1 MTRIYNQR
9 EYKDPINPYHM
20 YRFIT
25 LLLVISAVHPLW
37 SQKDTDISYAPTDQ
51 EKALL
56 WEVTGQDLTASSF
69 VYGTIH
75 MIDKSDFFLTES
87 TKEALSKTDKITFEI
102 NMEDMNN
109 FAALMPVMM
118 KMFMADGKTLK
129 DLYTAEEYELVKAH
143 FEKLGL
149 PLTFLGRI
157 KPMFLSMMASEDAMN
172 MQSETQSGEIVSYE
186 MELMKLAQD
195 QEKAIAGLETA
206 EFQMGLFD
214 SIPYDAQAQMLMA
227 TIQAGDTES
236 EDNQLEQMVE
246 MYKNQDIQ
254 GMQRMVKGD
263 EGGISEYEELLLLK
277 RNRNWIPVMEE
288 MMAENPTFFAVGAG
302 HLGGNE
308 GVIALLRKAGYTV
321 RPILK

>member
-1 MTRIYNQR
+1 
-9 EYKDPINPYHM
+9 M

-37 SQKDTDISYAPTDQ
+37 SQKDTLVSYAPTDQ
-51 EKALL
+51 DKALL

-75 MIDKSDFFLTES
+75 MINKSDFFLTES
-87 TKEALSKTDKITFEI
+87 TKKALSETDKITFEI
-102 NMEDMNN
+102 NMEDMDN

-129 DLYTAEEYELVKAH
+129 DLYTEEEYILVKDH

-149 PLTFLGRI
+149 PLAFLGRI

-206 EFQMGLFD
+206 EFQMSLFD
-214 SIPYDAQAQMLMA
+214 SIPYDAQAQMLMS
-227 TIQAGDTES
+227 TIKSGDTES
-236 EDNQLEQMVE
+236 DDNQLEQMVE

-263 EGGISEYEELLLLK
+263 EGGISEYEELLLLR

-288 MMAENPTFFAVGAG
+288 MMAEKPTFFAVGAG
-302 HLGGNE
+302 HLGGDE

-321 RPILK
+321 KPILK

>member
-1 MTRIYNQR
+1 
-9 EYKDPINPYHM
+9 M

-25 LLLVISAVHPLW
+25 LLLVICAVHPLW
-37 SQKDTDISYAPTDQ
+37 SQKDTTISYAPTDQ
-51 EKALL
+51 DKALL

-75 MIDKSDFFLTES
+75 MINKSDFFLTES
-87 TKEALSKTDKITFEI
+87 TKKALSKTDKITFEI

-149 PLTFLGRI
+149 PLAFLGRI

-195 QEKAIAGLETA
+195 QEKSIAGLETA

-227 TIQAGDTES
+227 TIKSGDTES

-263 EGGISEYEELLLLK
+263 EGGISEYEELLLLR

-321 RPILK
+321 TPIFK

>member
-1 MTRIYNQR
+1 
-9 EYKDPINPYHM
+9 M

-37 SQKDTDISYAPTDQ
+37 SQKDTLVSYAPTDQ
-51 EKALL
+51 DKALL

-75 MIDKSDFFLTES
+75 MINKSDFFLTES
-87 TKEALSKTDKITFEI
+87 TKKALSETDKITFEI
-102 NMEDMNN
+102 NMEDMDN

-129 DLYTAEEYELVKAH
+129 DLYTEEEYKLVKDH

-149 PLTFLGRI
+149 PLAFLGRI

-206 EFQMGLFD
+206 EFQMSLFD

-227 TIQAGDTES
+227 TIKSGDTES

-263 EGGISEYEELLLLK
+263 EGGISEYEELLLLR

-302 HLGGNE
+302 HLGGDE

-321 RPILK
+321 KPILK